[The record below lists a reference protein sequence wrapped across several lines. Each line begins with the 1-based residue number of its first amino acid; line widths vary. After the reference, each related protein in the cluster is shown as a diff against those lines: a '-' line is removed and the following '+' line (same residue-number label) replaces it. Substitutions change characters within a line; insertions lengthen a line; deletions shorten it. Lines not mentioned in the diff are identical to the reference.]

1 MKGLAGVLRRDASA
15 ALGVALIVGFALAAV
30 AGPLL
35 TRSDP
40 NHVDL
45 LRRFSSAS
53 LAHPLGTDYLGR
65 DELSRLLYGARVS
78 ISMALVASVG
88 TTLLGI
94 GLGVLAGVFGKTVDA
109 VIMRAV
115 DALQALP
122 GLVLALAVLG
132 LLGPGLPNL
141 LASIIVA
148 WWAGYAR
155 VVRGMALSIRE
166 RPFVEA
172 ARALGASRSRIV
184 VRHVLPNLLGPT
196 IVLSTVD
203 MGRILLAV
211 AGLSFLGLGV
221 RPPTAEWGAMLSEAR
236 DYLDRA
242 PMLLVLPGA
251 AITLLALACNL
262 VGDGLRD
269 ALDPRLQ
276 RHVAADSAAM
286 ASTSLEPA
294 RTAHR
299 HPVGATRA
307 SPI

>member
-45 LRRFSSAS
+45 LRRLSSAS

-269 ALDPRLQ
+269 ALDPRM
-276 RHVAADSAAM
+276 R
-286 ASTSLEPA
+286 
-294 RTAHR
+294 R
-299 HPVGATRA
+299 
-307 SPI
+307 